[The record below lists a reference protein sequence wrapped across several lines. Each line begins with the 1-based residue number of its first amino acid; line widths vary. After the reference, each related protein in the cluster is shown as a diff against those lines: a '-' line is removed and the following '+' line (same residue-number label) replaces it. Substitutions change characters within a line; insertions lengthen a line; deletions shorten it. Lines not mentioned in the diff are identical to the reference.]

1 MRTYVIIASLIL
13 NILTLL
19 VSVTGFLM
27 VKFNDLKHLKKDV
40 NKLESTL
47 TIKIDRRQ
55 SDSDKKH
62 EENKFN
68 IKELSKIVMDLATIQ
83 SNRIGICETRHTVGK
98 DN

>member
-13 NILTLL
+13 NALTLM

-27 VKFNDLKHLKKDV
+27 VKFNDLKHLKRDV
-40 NKLESTL
+40 NKLETTL
-47 TIKIDRRQ
+47 TIKIDALQ
-55 SDSDKKH
+55 VDSDKKH
-62 EENKFN
+62 EENKLN
-68 IKELSKIVMDLATIQ
+68 TKELSKIVMELATIQ